1 MAQQWVAPWNSKT
14 KQQKNTNHQF
24 SPRSMYLYLTQATKE
39 SDSKKRTL
47 KRVQK
52 GYPDPLFFLD
62 FGPVQKGYPDV
73 LMSHI
78 NVL

>member
-1 MAQQWVAPWNSKT
+1 
-14 KQQKNTNHQF
+14 
-24 SPRSMYLYLTQATKE
+24 MYLYLTQATKE

-78 NVL
+78 NVLIFLIITWMPILTLQNGRV

>member
-1 MAQQWVAPWNSKT
+1 MNAANKHKDCSGIWTLKD
-14 KQQKNTNHQF
+14 QF